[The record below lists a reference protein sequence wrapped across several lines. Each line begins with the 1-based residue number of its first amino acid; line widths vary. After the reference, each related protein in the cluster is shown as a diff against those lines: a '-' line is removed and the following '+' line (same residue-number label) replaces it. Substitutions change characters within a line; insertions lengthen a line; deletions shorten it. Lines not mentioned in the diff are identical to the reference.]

1 VRTAAGLGGALLL
14 SSLVAGQT
22 NSAGEREAYL
32 REANVVDRRVI
43 ATGIT
48 LPQVLQLERGG
59 ERRRA
64 VFKSLEIVLERRT
77 VTVGTETQE
86 GLRDSWKFEVAA
98 YELDRLLGFGMV
110 PVTIARKLGDQE
122 GALIDWIE
130 GVLPEFEARTSEF
143 RLAEWENEVA
153 RVWLFDYL
161 AYNIDRTPDNLLV
174 AAGFKVHLIDHSR
187 AFQRFVVPMR
197 PLSRFPRGVIERLR
211 GLGANDF
218 ERALGDYLTRDEL
231 RALLERRKRV
241 LETVDGLLGTLP
253 EVQVLF

>member
-1 VRTAAGLGGALLL
+1 VRTAAGLGAALLL
-14 SSLVAGQT
+14 SSFAAGQS
-22 NSAGEREAYL
+22 NSAGERETYL

-48 LPQVLQLERGG
+48 LPQVVQLERGG

-64 VFKSLEIVLERRT
+64 VFKSLEVVLERQS
-77 VTVGTETQE
+77 VTVGAETQQ

-122 GALIDWIE
+122 GALIDWVD
-130 GVLPEFEARTSEF
+130 GVLPEFETPSSEF
-143 RLAEWENEVA
+143 RLAEWENEVD

-174 AAGFKVHLIDHSR
+174 AEGFKVHLIDHSR

-197 PLSRFPRGVIERLR
+197 PLSRFPRGVVERLR
-211 GLGANDF
+211 RLGADDF

-231 RALLERRKRV
+231 SALLERRKRV

-253 EVQVLF
+253 EGQVLF